1 MAVARADRVHHH
13 PVAAMVVATWEMVVD
28 VVVMAP
34 IKDHGLVP
42 VLVLAVIQ
50 ETVLILE
57 IVQVPQHLQVLVQEQ
72 PADTIQAPMVCQQVA
87 V

>member
-13 PVAAMVVATWEMVVD
+13 PVAAMAVATWEMVVD

-50 ETVLILE
+50 ATVQTPA

-72 PADTIQAPMVCQQVA
+72 PADTIQAPMVYQQV
-87 V
+87 VV